1 MRTSAALAVLLASV
15 ASAVAQPGPAFEVA
29 SVKVAPPRSGPVG
42 LVALNTDPA
51 MVRYSNITLQNLIA
65 MAYRM
70 DSERVRGPA
79 WLAEQMYDVVAKL
92 PAGAS
97 KDQVPRLLQSLLA
110 ERFGLAIHRESSEQ
124 RAWFLVVGKNGSRL
138 KKAQEDAALDL
149 QQVRGSAPPAQ
160 ISPGGIRGRAIPIAT
175 LAGLLARATGYQVVD
190 RTGLAGAF
198 DVDLKWTPDGVAG
211 SAPGIFAAVQEQL
224 GLKLEPGKAL
234 LEVLVVDH
242 AERIPVAE

>member
-1 MRTSAALAVLLASV
+1 MRTSAALAVFLASV

-29 SVKVAPPRSGPVG
+29 SVKVAPPRSGPSG
-42 LVALNTDPA
+42 FTALDTDPA

-70 DSERVRGPA
+70 DSDRVRGPA
-79 WLAEQMYDVVAKL
+79 WLSEQMYDVAAKL

-97 KDQVPRLLQSLLA
+97 KDQVPRMLQSLLA
-110 ERFGLAIHRESSEQ
+110 ERFKLASHRESREQ

-138 KKAQEDAALDL
+138 KKAQEAADSDL
-149 QQVRGSAPPAQ
+149 QQVRGSALPAQ
-160 ISPGGIRGRAIPIAT
+160 IWPGGIRGRAIPIAI
-175 LAGLLARATGYQVVD
+175 LAGMLTRATGSQVVD

-198 DVDLKWTPDGVAG
+198 DIDLKWTPDGASG
-211 SAPGIFAAVQEQL
+211 SEPGIFTAVQEQL
-224 GLKLEPGKAL
+224 GLKLEPGKAP
-234 LEVLVVDH
+234 LEVLVIDR